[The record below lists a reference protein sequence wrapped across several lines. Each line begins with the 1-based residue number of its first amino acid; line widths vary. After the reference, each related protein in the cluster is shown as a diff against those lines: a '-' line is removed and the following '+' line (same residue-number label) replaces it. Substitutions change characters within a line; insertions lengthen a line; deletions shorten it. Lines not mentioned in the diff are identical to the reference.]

1 MLFGKKAKTKAEAQ
15 RCRVRDDGEYCVV
28 ALTGEV
34 DLSWSGEI
42 RQALLAG
49 LAARKPVLVELSAVT
64 YIDSSGIASFVEAY
78 QESRGR
84 KLQFG
89 LVAAS
94 KPVLAALRLSRLDSV
109 FPLHADIPAARGA
122 RSKT

>member
-1 MLFGKKAKTKAEAQ
+1 MLFGKKGKSKTDTE
-15 RCRVRDDGEYCVV
+15 RCQVRDDGEYCVV
-28 ALTGEV
+28 ALSGEV
-34 DLSWSGEI
+34 DLSWSAEI
-42 RQALLAG
+42 RQALLGG
-49 LAARKPVLVELSAVT
+49 LGARRPVLVELSLVT

-78 QESRGR
+78 QESRSR

-122 RSKT
+122 RKG